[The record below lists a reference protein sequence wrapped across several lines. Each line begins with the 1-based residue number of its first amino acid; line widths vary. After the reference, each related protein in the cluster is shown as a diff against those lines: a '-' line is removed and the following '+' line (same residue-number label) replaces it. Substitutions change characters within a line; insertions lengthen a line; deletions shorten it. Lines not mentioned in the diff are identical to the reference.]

1 MADLVDNYRSQHQ
14 HPINRLCHMLGVP
27 MITISWPLFF
37 FRWRW
42 ALVLFMTGWV
52 LQFIGHAIEGN
63 RPAFFRNPV
72 YLLIGPL
79 WLLRRAGV
87 AIGLTKTSHSR

>member
-1 MADLVDNYRSQHQ
+1 MDDLVDHYRSQHQ
-14 HPINRLCHMLGVP
+14 HPINRLCHMIGVP

-42 ALVLFMTGWV
+42 ALVLFVTGWL
-52 LQFIGHAIEGN
+52 LQFIGHAVEGN

-72 YLLIGPL
+72 YLFIGPWWFVQRIARSL
-79 WLLRRAGV
+79 GLL
-87 AIGLTKTSHSR
+87 KSSTSQ